1 MIRVSVV
8 VPNHGRDISAIRRV
22 CDGMDQVELI
32 EVDLGKERSEQ
43 RNIGMEK
50 ASGEFLFILD
60 SDQVPTRTLIYECI
74 KIMDDNPACSGIYIP
89 ETIRGEDSFTK
100 LRNFER
106 QFYTGTCIDVV
117 RFVRKKIAPKFDL
130 TMSGPEDADWDL
142 RIPPIKLISDE
153 PLYHDDQI
161 RLGDYLKK
169 KAYYTKSMRR
179 FQELHPGAKV
189 LKFWYRA
196 FVVFLE
202 HGKWKRLLLYPIM
215 TIKLYSLIFA
225 RAVIY
230 MRR

>member
-1 MIRVSVV
+1 MIRVSIV
-8 VPNHGRDISAIRRV
+8 VPNHGRDISKIRNIA
-22 CDGMDQVELI
+22 DGMEQVELI

-60 SDQVPTRTLIYECI
+60 SDQVPTRTLIYECM

-89 ETIRGEDSFTK
+89 ETIRGEDWFTK
-100 LRNFER
+100 LRDFER
-106 QFYTGTCIDVV
+106 QFYTSTCIDVV
-117 RFVRKKIAPKFDL
+117 RFVRKKVAPKFDL
-130 TMSGPEDADWDL
+130 TMSGPEDADWDM
-142 RIPPIKLISDE
+142 RIPPIKLTSTE

-179 FQELHPGAKV
+179 FSELHPGAKV

-196 FVVFLE
+196 FGVFME
-202 HGKWKRLLLYPIM
+202 HGKWKKLLRHPIM
-215 TIKLYSLIFA
+215 TAKLYGLILL
-225 RAVIY
+225 RAAIY
-230 MRR
+230 IKR